1 MKLLVHERLLLLNL
15 LPATGDITSI
25 KLLRKVKEDLS
36 FNEKENKDLG
46 FVQDGEMLRWNSEKG
61 NVEKD
66 VTIGEIITE
75 LIKTELKKMNEEK
88 KLTDQ
93 HISIYEKFI
102 G

>member
-1 MKLLVHERLLLLNL
+1 MKLSVHERLLLLNL

-25 KLLRKVKEDLS
+25 KLLRKAKEDLS

-88 KLTDQ
+88 KLTEQ

-102 G
+102 N

>member
-1 MKLLVHERLLLLNL
+1 MKLNVPERLLLLNL

-25 KLLRKVKEDLS
+25 KLLRKAKEELS
-36 FNEKENKDLG
+36 FDEKENKDFG
-46 FVQDGEMLRWNSEKG
+46 FVQDGEMLRWNSDMG

-75 LIKTELKKMNEEK
+75 LIRKKLKKMNEEK
-88 KLTDQ
+88 ELTEQ

-102 G
+102 N

>member
-1 MKLLVHERLLLLNL
+1 MKLSVHERLLLLNL

-25 KLLRKVKEDLS
+25 KLLRKAKEDLS

-66 VTIGEIITE
+66 VTIGDIITE

-102 G
+102 N

>member
-1 MKLLVHERLLLLNL
+1 MKLSVHERLLLLNL

-25 KLLRKVKEDLS
+25 KLLRKAKEDLS

-46 FVQDGEMLRWNSEKG
+46 FVQDGEILRWNSEKG

-88 KLTDQ
+88 KLTEQ

-102 G
+102 N

>member
-1 MKLLVHERLLLLNL
+1 MKLSVHERLLLLNL

-25 KLLRKVKEDLS
+25 KLLRKAKEDLS

-46 FVQDGEMLRWNSEKG
+46 FVQDGEILRWNSEKG

-66 VTIGEIITE
+66 VTIGDIITE

>member
-66 VTIGEIITE
+66 ITIGEIITE

-88 KLTDQ
+88 KLTEQ

-102 G
+102 N

>member
-1 MKLLVHERLLLLNL
+1 MKLSVHERLLLLNL

-46 FVQDGEMLRWNSEKG
+46 FVQDGEILRWNSEKG

>member
-1 MKLLVHERLLLLNL
+1 MKLSVHERLLLLNL

>member
-66 VTIGEIITE
+66 ITIGEIITE

-102 G
+102 N

>member
-1 MKLLVHERLLLLNL
+1 MKLSVHERLLLLNL

-102 G
+102 N